1 MSKHKILYVNSKMK
15 PYLGDNYEA
24 LLCHDLP
31 QAMQEQGCEARA
43 FMPRFGDINE
53 RRSQLHE
60 VIRLSGKNIMID
72 KTEYQLII
80 KVASLP
86 VSRMQI
92 YFIDNEEFFHRKGE
106 VNDCDGNSYSDND
119 ERSIFYA
126 RGVIET
132 STKLR
137 WSPDIVHCF
146 DWFTAI
152 LPLYVKRMFNELSLF
167 ENSKVILSLHDNF
180 FEGELDSRMAEK
192 LIGDIVSAEEGAI
205 LSPPTYENVIKFA
218 LQYVDG
224 VVIDS
229 QNQNIPESLKSFIYD
244 SGIKV
249 LEIKDKENYIK
260 EYSDFYE
267 KVLG

>member
-1 MSKHKILYVNSKMK
+1 MGKHKILYVCSKMK
-15 PYLGDNYEA
+15 PYLGDNEEA
-24 LLCHDLP
+24 ELCHNLP
-31 QAMQEQGCEARA
+31 QAMQERGCEARA
-43 FMPRFGDINE
+43 FIPRFGAINE

-60 VIRLSGKNIMID
+60 VIRLSGKNILVD

-92 YFIDNEEFFHRKGE
+92 YFIDNEDFFHRKGDI
-106 VNDCDGNSYSDND
+106 NDCEGVSFSDND
-119 ERSIFYA
+119 ERAIFFA
-126 RGVIET
+126 KGVIET

-152 LPLYVKRMFNELSLF
+152 LPVLAKRQFNELSLY
-167 ENSKVILSLHDNF
+167 ENSKIVLSLHDNF
-180 FEGELDSRMAEK
+180 FEGELDVNMAK
-192 LIGDIVSAEEGAI
+192 KIVGDNITEEETAI
-205 LSPPTYENVIKFA
+205 LSSPTYENVIKFA

-224 VVIDS
+224 VVFEGKL
-229 QNQNIPESLKSFIYD
+229 IPETLKEFIRN
-244 SGIKV
+244 SGVEV
-249 LEIKDKENYIK
+249 LEVADKENYVN
-260 EYSDFYE
+260 EYSEFYE